1 MAKHPNAPRH
11 GPESADDRFV
21 AGVMA
26 ASDWFKRNA
35 RVVTISTVLLVILVA
50 GTVYWIRYQRTLR
63 DAASAEL
70 SAIRQTVAVGN
81 APLALRD
88 LSTYLESFGGTP
100 SAREARLIMGQLL
113 LAEGRNEDALSAVAP
128 VSSDLD
134 DPFGTGAAR
143 LAAAAY
149 EQAER
154 WDEAEQEYLR
164 ISRGA
169 PRAFERTRALADAA
183 RIRMLQE
190 DAAGAAELYRQA
202 LEGIDEDDPQA
213 PFLRLRL
220 GEAEAMA
227 GAPDA

>member
-1 MAKHPNAPRH
+1 MAKHPNAPRR

-50 GTVYWIRYQRTLR
+50 GTVYWVRYQRTLR
-63 DAASAEL
+63 EAASAEL

-81 APLALRD
+81 VPLALRD

-100 SAREARLIMGQLL
+100 SASEARLIMGQLL
-113 LAEGRNEDALSAVAP
+113 LAEGRNEEALSAVAP
-128 VSSDLD
+128 VSADLD
-134 DPFGTGAAR
+134 DPLGTGAAR

-154 WDEAEQEYLR
+154 WEEAEQEYLR
-164 ISRGA
+164 ISREA

-183 RIRMLQE
+183 RTRMLQD

-227 GAPDA
+227 RAPDA